1 MIHITVVILHITQ
14 ASDLALV
21 LAALGMAAVMADL
34 AGAVASVGAVM
45 ADFMIHSSL
54 HGVMVDSV
62 VNMAA
67 FGADMA
73 VTTED
78 GAVMDTVA
86 FGAADTIATV

>member
-1 MIHITVVILHITQ
+1 MIHITQ
-14 ASDLALV
+14 ASDLALD
-21 LAALGMAAVMADL
+21 LAAHGMAAVMAVL
-34 AGAVASVGAVM
+34 AGAVASVGAVT

-62 VNMAA
+62 VTMAA